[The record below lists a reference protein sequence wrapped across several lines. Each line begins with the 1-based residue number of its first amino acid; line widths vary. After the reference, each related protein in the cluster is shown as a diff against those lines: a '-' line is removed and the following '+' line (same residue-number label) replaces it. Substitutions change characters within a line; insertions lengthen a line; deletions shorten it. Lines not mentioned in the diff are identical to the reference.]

1 MKISMLLPF
10 FFLFFTLKQPNFLL
24 CCWHNS
30 NGEGLQLFRA
40 LFVAEQKAKTV
51 LWYLFASRGRCTDLA
66 LLSHGIRQRRATIP
80 RTNVYQD
87 QFTGEE
93 MADRQMEWLVRRGD
107 RLQETPPKNTPFD
120 VFYYSS
126 EFQDCR
132 VSAILYRFNGNH
144 ASERVEEEG
153 KFDIALLCQ
162 LLIKPWAV

>member
-1 MKISMLLPF
+1 MGSG
-10 FFLFFTLKQPNFLL
+10 
-24 CCWHNS
+24 
-30 NGEGLQLFRA
+30 NGEPP
-40 LFVAEQKAKTV
+40 
-51 LWYLFASRGRCTDLA
+51 SRGLTF
-66 LLSHGIRQRRATIP
+66 IK
-80 RTNVYQD
+80 TNSP
-87 QFTGEE
+87 
-93 MADRQMEWLVRRGD
+93 AKRWLVRRGD

-162 LLIKPWAV
+162 LLIKPWAVYQICSAHLFLLISLYGKILKAFGVRYNFGLARNIKSSMLG